1 VAPLTATALSA
12 LPARQSGLASGINN
26 AVARTAGLLAVAAVP
41 VAAGLSGDVVGEPQ
55 AFDRGFDIAMW
66 ICAVLFTLGA
76 AVAAAAIVQPRRLGR
91 PWSAA
96 SVPHHPSGPPDQR
109 KDTP

>member
-1 VAPLTATALSA
+1 
-12 LPARQSGLASGINN
+12 
-26 AVARTAGLLAVAAVP
+26 
-41 VAAGLSGDVVGEPQ
+41 
-55 AFDRGFDIAMW
+55 MW